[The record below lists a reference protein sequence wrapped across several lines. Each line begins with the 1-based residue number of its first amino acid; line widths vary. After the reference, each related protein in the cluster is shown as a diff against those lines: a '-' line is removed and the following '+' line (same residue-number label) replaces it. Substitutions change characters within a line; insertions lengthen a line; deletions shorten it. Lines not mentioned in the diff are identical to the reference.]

1 MMKALEKLVG
11 ADRDAQIGN
20 HAVQYLNDVVT
31 TCYYTGRGHKVGTWG
46 NVLHKG
52 EVKLVNGFT
61 RAFRYHGN
69 TICLVDDVN
78 HRIILTHAGYNTRST
93 SRAINDYRAHFTAA
107 GYQVIEEV

>member
-1 MMKALEKLVG
+1 MMKTLERLVI
-11 ADRDAQIGN
+11 ATKNTTINN
-20 HAVQYLNDVVT
+20 HAVRHLNDVRT
-31 TCYYTGRGHKVGTWG
+31 TCYYTGKCKVGTWG
-46 NVLHKG
+46 QITNR
-52 EVKLVNGFT
+52 EVKHVNGFT